1 MDCSHQ
7 LVESAP
13 LVAAHA
19 ENDQMKRQ
27 KEIDQSQQ
35 EFYIANDDKIK
46 SDVEPLSQDIKDK
59 PVKQVICNS

>member
-7 LVESAP
+7 LVDSDP
-13 LVAAHA
+13 IVAALA
-19 ENDQMKRQ
+19 ENDQMKR

-35 EFYIANDDKIK
+35 EFYIANDDKNK

-59 PVKQVICNS
+59 PVKQVISNS